1 MIATFAS
8 TCPCGLYI
16 EPGEE
21 IRPLD
26 TDDGT
31 RWVCAGCNFTGKRR
45 IIARVEPA
53 KSGAKL
59 SDSIRKAAEKRRK
72 LG

>member
-1 MIATFAS
+1 MIATFPS
-8 TCPCGLYI
+8 TCPCGLPI

-26 TDDGT
+26 TDEGT
-31 RWVCAGCNFTGKRR
+31 RWVCSGCNFTGKRR
-45 IIARVEPA
+45 IVARVEPA

-59 SDSIRKAAEKRRK
+59 SQSIKAREKKRRK
-72 LG
+72 DA